1 MGFAMRLGKKSMVGW
16 IGAVRPSRRPL
27 SRPPQDEELSQCHQV
42 LILILRSGQ
51 RARLEGRKAVMQPL
65 RLNSCL
71 ASMLNPSYGSSR
83 GNHVIVSAPNLEARL
98 RRRSGARL
106 PSPSA
111 LPTGRG
117 TRTDSRHPHRWEPA
131 GGWWKHPNARDE
143 SGQSGAMVGRSLS
156 RWVVARLSV
165 LAMSPPQPG
174 DRGERAEPR
183 ARGCKQHID
192 SVFGVTDHCERGQYV
207 PDGAPV

>member
-111 LPTGRG
+111 CRRVGEREQTPD
-117 TRTDSRHPHRWEPA
+117 TRTAGDPPAVGGNTRTHEMRVDSRALWLAARAH
-131 GGWWKHPNARDE
+131 GGLWR
-143 SGQSGAMVGRSLS
+143 VG
-156 RWVVARLSV
+156 V
-165 LAMSPPQPG
+165 SPPCPRRNQVTEANAPSH
-174 DRGERAEPR
+174 EPV
-183 ARGCKQHID
+183 AAN
-192 SVFGVTDHCERGQYV
+192 ST
-207 PDGAPV
+207 